1 MALPLSRDARWIFI
15 GDSIT
20 DSDRMECPDA
30 IGSGYVRGVR
40 DWLRASLPAQAPQ
53 IINKGTS
60 GNTILDL
67 QRRWESDVIANE
79 PQLVSVF
86 IGINDV
92 WHGLDGQGGGTPIKK
107 YTEIYADI
115 LRRLKSA
122 CPLATIILCEPS
134 AIWPPAPAEANELLK
149 PYVQAVQDA
158 GVAFGARGVVPLY
171 RAFEKARS
179 ERPDIDWLPDGV
191 HPSSSGHMLIARSWL
206 ASLGL
211 L

>member
-134 AIWPPAPAEANELLK
+134 AIWPPAPAEGNELLK

-158 GVAFGARGVVPLY
+158 GVAFEARGVVPLY